1 MPGRGVRP
9 SPQLWAAQRSAQ
21 YSSRGA
27 QYLLTETDH
36 RMPLMTTGLAVLKT
50 RCVPGARP
58 EWGEKTEALEGQR
71 LMGWGRGG
79 VGWQRHAAV
88 GPEHTHCPPRIGVS
102 FTPRRWEPTGGI

>member
-21 YSSRGA
+21 YSSGGA
-27 QYLLTETDH
+27 KYLLTETDH

-79 VGWQRHAAV
+79 VGWQRHV
-88 GPEHTHCPPRIGVS
+88 
-102 FTPRRWEPTGGI
+102 